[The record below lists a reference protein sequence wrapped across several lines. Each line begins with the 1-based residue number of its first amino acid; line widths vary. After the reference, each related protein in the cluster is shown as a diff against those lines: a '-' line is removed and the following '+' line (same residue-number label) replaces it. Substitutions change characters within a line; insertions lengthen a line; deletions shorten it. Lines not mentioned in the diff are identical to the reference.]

1 MKCEDCGDHLGGL
14 ARVVG
19 HVKRHNGKVTHKA
32 GIYCKKCAGIRLGD
46 RDTNGRLVRREA

>member
-19 HVKRHNGKVTHKA
+19 RVKRHDGKVTHKA
-32 GIYCKKCAGIRLGD
+32 GIYCNKCADIRLGD
-46 RDTNGRLVRREA
+46 RDTNGRLVRT

>member
-32 GIYCKKCAGIRLGD
+32 GIYCNKCAGIRLGD
-46 RDTNGRLVRREA
+46 RRPNGLLIRQEA